1 MSHKPYKPYKPYKL
15 VIVESPSKCETIE
28 HYLGPDYKCI
38 ASFGHLQELTS
49 LNDIDISN
57 NFQPRFHPIQTKC
70 KQIETLRSKIMN
82 ADEVILATDD
92 DREGESISWHICT
105 LFNLSIL
112 TTKRIIFHEITKSA
126 LLHAINH
133 PTTLNMNIVNSQF
146 GRQILDM
153 IVGYKI
159 TPVLWEKIS
168 RTKKLSAGRCQTS
181 ALRLVYDNQTE
192 VQKCKGI
199 KSYQTTGYFTDK
211 MIPFTLSHTFETE
224 DLVVKFLED
233 SNSSTHS
240 HTLVVESPKDSIKK
254 PPLPFN
260 TSSLQQAAS
269 NDFHYSPNHTML
281 LCQKLYE
288 SGHIT
293 YMRTETKKY
302 SNEFIHLAIAFI
314 TSSYGEP
321 YCSPRI
327 NSLSM
332 SSSSS
337 SSVQAHEAIRPT
349 NISLLPTNTNLNKQE
364 KQLYTLIWK
373 NTMES
378 CMSNATYKTILVK
391 IIAPQKYHY
400 SYTCE
405 SMVFLGWKII
415 AYNNNKN
422 SVIDATKTMA
432 YEYLPKI
439 KNKIVAYKKI
449 VSKLTLSSL
458 KSHYSESLL
467 IHELE
472 DRGIGRPST
481 FSSIIEKI
489 KDRGYVRLE
498 TIKGQVLSCK
508 DYSLENDNIVV
519 VEEER
524 QFGNETNKLVIQAT
538 GILVIEL
545 VLKLYPSLFE
555 YDYTKKMESNLDS
568 VADGKK
574 PYWEVCQECLSEINA
589 LNALNLSKGREDIRI
604 DANHLYTIGKHG
616 PVIKCITSDPPTFL
630 SVKSNIDLT
639 KLKNQEYKL
648 EDLIEK
654 NVVLNKH
661 LGMYNGFDVLLK
673 KGKYGFYVCWDNNK
687 KAITTTATDMDGSN
701 IVLAD
706 VIKMIES
713 DAATKETTTKETI
726 VREVSKDISI
736 RKGKYGEYIFYKT
749 SKMSK
754 PKFIALTTF
763 KDDYLTCSS
772 AQILQHIKKQ

>member
-1 MSHKPYKPYKPYKL
+1 MSHKPYKPYKL
-15 VIVESPSKCETIE
+15 VIVESPSKCKTIE
-28 HYLGPDYKCI
+28 NYLGPDYKCI

-57 NFQPRFHPIQTKC
+57 NFQPRFHQIQTKW

-112 TTKRIIFHEITKSA
+112 TTKRILFHEITKSA

-181 ALRLVYDNQTE
+181 ALRLVYDNQNE
-192 VQKCKGI
+192 LQKCKGK

-211 MIPFTLSHTFETE
+211 MIPFTLNHNFETE
-224 DLVVKFLED
+224 DVLVNFLED
-233 SNSSTHS
+233 SKRSSHN

-269 NDFHYSPNHTML
+269 NDFHYSPTHTML

-302 SNEFIHLAIAFI
+302 SSEFINSAIAFI
-314 TSSYGEP
+314 TSCYGEN
-321 YCSPRI
+321 YSSPMI
-327 NSLSM
+327 HSLSM
-332 SSSSS
+332 NTSSS

-378 CMSNATYKTILVK
+378 CMANAIYKTLLVK
-391 IIAPQKYHY
+391 IIAPQKYYY

-405 SMVFLGWKII
+405 SIVFLGWKII

-422 SVIDATKTMA
+422 SVIDSTKTMA

-439 KNKIVAYKKI
+439 TNKIVAYKKI

-472 DRGIGRPST
+472 ERGIGRPST
-481 FSSIIEKI
+481 FSSILEKI

-508 DYSLENDNIVV
+508 EYSLEDDNLLVI
-519 VEEER
+519 EEER
-524 QFGNETNKLVIQAT
+524 QFGNETNKLVIQNT

-555 YDYTKKMESNLDS
+555 YDYTKKMESHLDS

-589 LNALNLSKGREDIRI
+589 CTSKASNQREDIQI
-604 DANHLYTIGKHG
+604 DADHLYTIGKHG
-616 PVIKCITSDPPTFL
+616 PVIKCLTSDPPTFL

-654 NVVLNKH
+654 KVVLNKH
-661 LGMYNGFDVLLK
+661 LGMYNGIDVILK

-687 KAITTTATDMDGSN
+687 KAITNNTMDESN

-706 VIKMIES
+706 VIKIIES
-713 DAATKETTTKETI
+713 QTTTKETETI

-754 PKFIALTTF
+754 PKFITLSRF

-772 AQILQHIKKQ
+772 TEILQYIKKQ